1 MEILSHK
8 SKKKRLYLHEI
19 GLWNTKNVLKMKR
32 RCHVCFA
39 YVFLLLFFS
48 SCSLTKYVP
57 ENETLLNNVKIK
69 TENKDFTTE
78 DIKPY
83 IQQTSNK
90 KLFNLMRVKL
100 GVYNSS
106 GRDTTKRIN
115 RWLRKIGEPPVIYN
129 PEFTE
134 KTITELERRLA
145 NKGYMRAEV
154 TAEVT
159 EKKQKTN
166 VLYWIKTNEPYFV
179 NSYELNLED
188 DSASYF
194 VQNHRFSE
202 PLIKP
207 GDIYNLDNI
216 DAERDRV
223 TTILRNRGFYH
234 FKKEMLYL
242 EADSLQKNRTIDL
255 KMKMLPEFSQE
266 DSTIVNPFLRK
277 KINKIYVITEADS
290 EVFQQIAKDSL
301 VDTITYRNIH
311 IIYGKKRYLRPKV
324 LASHIFLEPN
334 GYYRDMSVERTVS
347 SLNSLAPV
355 KYVSVN
361 FREVSDELLD
371 CYVIINPDKNHSFS
385 IEVEGTNSDGN
396 FGVAGE
402 IGYSYKNLFRGGE
415 TVNVNFRGAY
425 EAMGIINNKLYT
437 SNDIGG
443 NVSLNVP
450 MLIFPLKKDSKI
462 RTKAN
467 TEFTVGYNHQTRPQ
481 YQRDIANA
489 GIKYVWNRRLG
500 LRYNVDLL
508 DISYV
513 YLPYKTSSF
522 EETYMS
528 NTSSLRFSFEDQFIM
543 RFGGGFTYT
552 TQRENYTNRDYMTI
566 RIRAKTAGN
575 LLYGISHAINQE
587 KDEDG
592 IFKIGKVPYAQFVKG
607 EIDFVYNK
615 YINDK
620 NRFAFHAAL
629 GIGFPYGNGNILPFE
644 ERYFSGGANSV
655 RGWSVRDLGPGS
667 YHNQSGAID
676 FMRQSGDIKFDLSFE
691 YRFKMFWLIEG
702 AAFFDAG
709 NIWTIKNYEDQPG
722 GLFKFSDFYKQIAC
736 SYGIGLR
743 ADFDFFVIR
752 VDMGIKL
759 YDPSKTASE
768 RWRGNL
774 TADDLAFH
782 FAIGYP
788 F

>member
-1 MEILSHK
+1 M
-8 SKKKRLYLHEI
+8 KKRY
-19 GLWNTKNVLKMKR
+19 R
-32 RCHVCFA
+32 
-39 YVFLLLFFS
+39 VFFPCIILLLFFS

-57 ENETLLNNVKIK
+57 ENETLLNKVKIK
-69 TENKDFTTE
+69 SENKDFSTE
-78 DIKPY
+78 DLKHY
-83 IQQTSNK
+83 IQQTPNK
-90 KLFNLMRVKL
+90 KVFNLMRVKL

-115 RWLRKIGEPPVIYN
+115 RWLRKIGEPPVIYDSVY
-129 PEFTE
+129 TE
-134 KTITELERRLA
+134 KTIVELKRRLA

-154 TAEVT
+154 VAEVS
-159 EKKQKTN
+159 EKKQKTD
-166 VLYWIKTNEPYFV
+166 VVYFVKTNEPYFV
-179 NSYELNLED
+179 NSYELNLKD

-194 VQNHRFSE
+194 VQNHKFTE
-202 PLIKP
+202 TLIKE
-207 GDIYNLDNI
+207 GDIFNLDNM
-216 DAERDRV
+216 DAERSRI
-223 TTILRNRGFYH
+223 TNILRNRGYYH

-242 EADSLQKNRTIDL
+242 EADSLQKNKTIDL
-255 KMKMLPEFSQE
+255 KMTMLPEFNSE
-266 DSTIVNPFLRK
+266 DSTLVNPFLRK
-277 KINKIYVITEADS
+277 KINKIYVITEAS
-290 EVFQQIAKDSL
+290 ASSF
-301 VDTITYRNIH
+301 VDTVTYRDIH

-324 LASHIFLEPN
+324 LASHIFLEPQK
-334 GYYRDMSVERTVS
+334 YYQDLYVERTVS

-355 KYVSVN
+355 KYVNVN

-371 CYVIINPDKNHSFS
+371 CYIIINKDKNHSFS
-385 IEVEGTNSDGN
+385 VEIEGTNSDGN

-415 TVNVNFRGAY
+415 SLSVNFRGAY
-425 EAMGIINNKLYT
+425 EALGILDNKLYT

-443 NVSLNVP
+443 NISLNVP
-450 MLIFPLKKDSKI
+450 MLIFPLKKDSKR

-467 TEFTVGYNHQTRPQ
+467 TDFSVGYNHQTRPQ
-481 YQRDIANA
+481 YQRDVVNA

-500 LRYNVDLL
+500 LRYNFDLL

-513 YLPYKTSSF
+513 YLPFKTPSF
-522 EETYMS
+522 EQTYMS
-528 NTSSLRFSFEDQFIM
+528 STSSLRFSFEDQFIM
-543 RFGGGFTYT
+543 RLGGGFTYT

-566 RIRAKTAGN
+566 RVRAKTAGN

-587 KDEDG
+587 KDADG
-592 IFKIGKVPYAQFVKG
+592 IFRIGKVPYAQFVKG
-607 EIDFVYNK
+607 EVDFAYNK

-620 NRFAFHAAL
+620 NRIAFHAAL
-629 GIGFPYGNGNILPFE
+629 GIGFPYGNGNIMPFE

-655 RGWSVRDLGPGS
+655 RGWSVRDLGPGN

-676 FMRQSGDIKFDLSFE
+676 FMRQSGDIKFDLSLE

-709 NIWTIKNYEDQPG
+709 NIWTIKSYEDQPG

-736 SYGIGLR
+736 SYGVGLR
-743 ADFDFFVIR
+743 ADFNFFIVR

-759 YDPSKTASE
+759 YDPSKSVSE
-768 RWRGNL
+768 RWRSNL
-774 TADDLAFH
+774 TADDIAFH